1 MEKLLPFEEELK
13 KLEKESGGLII
24 QSISSGLKSTPRG
37 IESRRKDDESTTYQ
51 RGETLWYKDYPEA
64 EPEILAFR
72 GWAIWYYNEFIGD
85 IVEEDVTYSIAY
97 NSISEKILAYK
108 IVSFEGRTLLE
119 NPANV
124 AVSKKVEEFIFGE
137 KLPEKDLVDTAYNSY
152 LRVKKRVERIRKKRE
167 SEKKPVGNNP
177 KLYLKKATL
186 WCIKNHPKNLLHQ
199 RPTLLLAY
207 KRFEKVARE
216 EKSDVTE
223 GSFIKLVQKKWN
235 DLVREYDSQNIEFK
249 TQNPR
254 LKYYKS
260 RLSIPRNNGKQKIKK
275 DGKPFN

>member
-13 KLEKESGGLII
+13 KLGKESGGLII

-51 RGETLWYKDYPEA
+51 RGETLWYKDHPEA

-119 NPANV
+119 NPADT
-124 AVSKKVEEFIFGE
+124 AISKKYEELILRENLPERDLIDTTYNLYLRMKKTVE
-137 KLPEKDLVDTAYNSY
+137 KL
-152 LRVKKRVERIRKKRE
+152 RKERE
-167 SEKKPVGNNP
+167 SEKKPVGNSP
-177 KLYLKKATL
+177 RLYLKKATL
-186 WCIKNHPKNLLHQ
+186 WCIKNHSKTLLHQ

-207 KRFEKVARE
+207 KRFEKIARE

-235 DLVREYDSQNIEFK
+235 DLVKEYDNQPIEFK

-260 RLSIPRNNGKQKIKK
+260 RLSTPRNNSKQKIKK